1 MTVNLKTPR
10 PDVIYLRRRLKV
22 GEKLPSVEVPKNNFL
37 KLNAPED
44 TVPIVE
50 KPKAEGRVTLSL
62 DHPVVRLNARQSAIG
77 SIVIEGANNFGWE
90 AQGQSGLV
98 NASDPTFNQSPS
110 FGNRKLVEFYKSEVV
125 IGLRHADKL
134 RRVVVGNSQGGILKL
149 ELLDGVVILLDT
161 ENGKNVLTIYRLNNV
176 LEIRAEKLETDSIS
190 STFSIVNSSL

>member
-1 MTVNLKTPR
+1 MTVNLKSPR
-10 PDVIYLRRRLKV
+10 PDIVYLRRRLKV
-22 GEKLPSVEVPKNNFL
+22 GEQLPTAQVSKNNFL

-44 TVPIVE
+44 AVPVVE
-50 KPKAEGRVTLSL
+50 KPKAQGRITLNL
-62 DHPVVRLNARQSAIG
+62 EHPVVRLNTRQSAIG
-77 SIVIEGANNFGWE
+77 SIVIEGADNLGWE

-98 NASDPTFNQSPS
+98 SAANPTANQAPS

-125 IGLRHADKL
+125 IGLRHVNKL
-134 RRVVVGNSQGGILKL
+134 RRVIVGNSQGGVLKL
-149 ELLDGVVILLDT
+149 ELLDGAVILLDT